1 MSGMIGVFDSG
12 VGGLGVLSYIRRELP
27 DANLVYLADQARA
40 PYGTRSL
47 QEVAAISEEVT
58 AWLLERGAT
67 TVVVACNTASAAAL
81 NNLREIHPTVP
92 FVGMEPAVKPA
103 ALVTRSGVIG
113 VLATAATFQGELYSS
128 VVARH
133 APDVKVLIVACPAW
147 VRLVEAGMVTGT
159 EVERQVAEC
168 LAPLLEGGADV
179 LVLGCTHF
187 PFLRSVIE
195 HVAGASIAVVDPA
208 PAVAL
213 QVARVHGGEPGQ
225 GTLDLVTTGSP
236 ERLRDLALDLVGI
249 EPTRPVLA
257 CSFE

>member
-1 MSGMIGVFDSG
+1 MRGMIGVFDSG
-12 VGGLGVLSYIRRELP
+12 VGGLGVLTHIRRELP
-27 DANLVYLADQARA
+27 DADLVYVADQARA

-47 QEVAAISEEVT
+47 EEVAAISEEVT
-58 AWLLERGAT
+58 AWLLEQGAT

-81 NNLREIHPTVP
+81 NQLRQIHPSVP

-128 VVARH
+128 VVTRH
-133 APDVKVLIVACPAW
+133 APDVQVLNAACPAW
-147 VRLVEAGMVTGT
+147 VRLVEAGKVTGH
-159 EVERQVAEC
+159 EVEQQVADC
-168 LAPLLEGGADV
+168 LGPLLKGGADV

-187 PFLRSVIE
+187 PFLRPVIE
-195 HVAGASIAVVDPA
+195 QLAGTAIAVVDPA

-213 QVARVHGGEPGQ
+213 QVARVHAVEPG
-225 GTLDLVTTGSP
+225 GGSLDLVTTGSP
-236 ERLRDLALDLVGI
+236 QRLAALARDLAGI

-257 CSFE
+257 WALE

>member
-1 MSGMIGVFDSG
+1 MIGVFDSG
-12 VGGLGVLSYIRRELP
+12 VGGLGVLSHIRRELP
-27 DANLVYLADQARA
+27 GADLVYLADQARA

-58 AWLLERGAT
+58 TWLLGRGAT

-81 NNLREIHPTVP
+81 NRLREKHPSIP

-103 ALVTRSGVIG
+103 AIATKSGVIG

-128 VVARH
+128 VVTRH
-133 APDVKVLIVACPAW
+133 APDVQVLNAACPKW
-147 VRLVEAGMVTGT
+147 VRLVEAGRIRGR
-159 EVERQVAEC
+159 EVEQQVARC
-168 LAPLLEGGADV
+168 LAPLVEGGADV

-187 PFLRSVIE
+187 PFLRPVIE
-195 HVAGASIAVVDPA
+195 QLVGASVAVVDPA

-213 QVARVHGGEPGQ
+213 QVARVHHDEEPGK
-225 GTLDLVTTGSP
+225 GDLVLVTTGRP
-236 ERLRDLALDLVGI
+236 HRLANLARDLAGI

-257 CSFE
+257 WSPE